1 MQKHT
6 QVHELIVK
14 LSIARKKRK
23 CENNKLYFKPM
34 RQVYKGGDHQV
45 FGENIKYEEFH
56 TVHLPC
62 DLAVLQQSISPKEIS
77 E

>member
-1 MQKHT
+1 
-6 QVHELIVK
+6 
-14 LSIARKKRK
+14 
-23 CENNKLYFKPM
+23 M